1 MFWPTLGVSVPE
13 PVLAVC
19 ARVLHPDFW
28 KAAAIVAAFCMA
40 ACSGAPRARAS
51 GGEPCSARFTLASA
65 KAAANS
71 TEADTGGAGSG
82 PVDTAAKDVGM
93 TGADAL
99 SMLQP
104 LHPPLLSPLLL
115 LLLVDAAAALMRCVN
130 VDEDVP
136 IVVQMNTQLTGYMKC
151 VEKVAWEFSI

>member
-1 MFWPTLGVSVPE
+1 M
-13 PVLAVC
+13 
-19 ARVLHPDFW
+19 
-28 KAAAIVAAFCMA
+28 
-40 ACSGAPRARAS
+40 
-51 GGEPCSARFTLASA
+51 
-65 KAAANS
+65 
-71 TEADTGGAGSG
+71 
-82 PVDTAAKDVGM
+82 DTAAKDVGM